1 MTASARGDG
10 NGEVGQRRV
19 LREWFGQS
27 TVSVVL
33 LDNAS
38 VDD

>member
-1 MTASARGDG
+1 MAPVRG
-10 NGEVGQRRV
+10 GECGEAGQRRA
-19 LREWFGQS
+19 LRERSGQS
-27 TVSVVL
+27 DVSVVL

>member
-1 MTASARGDG
+1 MASVRGAG
-10 NGEVGQRRV
+10 SGEVGQRRA
-19 LREWFGQS
+19 LREWSGQT

-38 VDD
+38 VND